1 MIALFMLASLT
12 SPAFQTNASLSAE
25 CVRRTPVC
33 AGYLEGVSDLLASLN
48 GMKGLEAYYCPR
60 PFTNPEEIRA
70 AYVAWVDAHPEGAD
84 YSAATTVSTVL
95 HNQFPCKI

>member
-1 MIALFMLASLT
+1 
-12 SPAFQTNASLSAE
+12 
-25 CVRRTPVC
+25 
-33 AGYLEGVSDLLASLN
+33 
-48 GMKGLEAYYCPR
+48 MKGLEAYYCPR